1 MAAEETTVDKSAY
14 PAAFQEWGR
23 FLQDTAPNVPVTLSV
38 ALIKWEMSAVPGRE
52 VSSIIVP
59 VIHLHCENDG
69 NVRRFQAGQQRIV
82 IDAGR
87 TFEFVDYNC
96 RDCGRAPKSMAVAIE
111 WDGKSG
117 RLEAMKLGEY
127 PPFGAPVSKRLRQLL
142 GDGEDLF
149 KKAGT
154 VNVKDLE

>member
-1 MAAEETTVDKSAY
+1 
-14 PAAFQEWGR
+14 
-23 FLQDTAPNVPVTLSV
+23 
-38 ALIKWEMSAVPGRE
+38 
-52 VSSIIVP
+52 
-59 VIHLHCENDG
+59 
-69 NVRRFQAGQQRIV
+69 
-82 IDAGR
+82 
-87 TFEFVDYNC
+87 
-96 RDCGRAPKSMAVAIE
+96 MAVAIE